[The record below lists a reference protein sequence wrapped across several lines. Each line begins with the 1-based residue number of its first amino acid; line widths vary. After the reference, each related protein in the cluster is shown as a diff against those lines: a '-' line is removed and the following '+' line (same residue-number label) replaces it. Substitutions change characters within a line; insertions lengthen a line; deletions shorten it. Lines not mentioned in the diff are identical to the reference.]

1 MFAASGRH
9 PEQVEGARGGHGPRE
24 QGTRH
29 RQLPRVGQGPQLA
42 RRSSCQVMIEFY
54 LSAKGFV
61 TDCSAVLYIQVV
73 PSACELRL
81 V

>member
-29 RQLPRVGQGPQLA
+29 RQLPRVGQGAQLA
-42 RRSSCQVMIEFY
+42 RRPSRKVMNQ
-54 LSAKGFV
+54 SAF
-61 TDCSAVLYIQVV
+61 LHIQVV
-73 PSACELRL
+73 PSALELWL
-81 V
+81 A